1 MDLVDFDAVDSVVDE
16 ADSVSSVE
24 SSLYADLDSRD
35 ALFHLSVTGSAR
47 EEEVSYAAVEW
58 VLLDVTGEGAA
69 K

>member
-35 ALFHLSVTGSAR
+35 ALFHLSVTGSASKR
-47 EEEVSYAAVEW
+47 GRSK
-58 VLLDVTGEGAA
+58 LCCC
-69 K
+69 